1 MSLPMGMVED
11 QGEMMPAGI
20 QIMADKRAEST
31 LFGFGRYLEKLLG
44 NDK

>member
-11 QGEMMPAGI
+11 QGEMMPTGI
-20 QIMADKRAEST
+20 QIMADKRAENKV
-31 LFGFGRYLEKLLG
+31 FDFGRYLEKLLG